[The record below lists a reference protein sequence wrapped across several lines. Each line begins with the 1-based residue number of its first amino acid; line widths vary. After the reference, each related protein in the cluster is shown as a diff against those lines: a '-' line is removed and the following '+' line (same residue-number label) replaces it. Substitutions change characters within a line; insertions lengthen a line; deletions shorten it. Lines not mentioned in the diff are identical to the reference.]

1 MRIQAMPEFNLDQ
14 IIKNSTI
21 EAIQNALAFTK
32 GNKSKAAS
40 LLGITRPTLYDL
52 MAKFGIDK

>member
-1 MRIQAMPEFNLDQ
+1 MPEFNLDQ
-14 IIKNSTI
+14 IIKASTI